1 MKEVDDKGFTYEFGR
16 FVLDPGEKTLLAE
29 GSPIHLALKEI
40 ETLLFLVENNDHVL
54 TKDEMISAI
63 WPDSF
68 VEEGN
73 LAKQI
78 SRLRKVLN
86 QNGDQYIVTLPKRG
100 YRFSA
105 GDLRRIAKT
114 VDQPAMIEKRTIR
127 RIGIEVD
134 QPIENGERLLAA
146 TGPPSRRTAIIAGVL
161 LILTLSVAAIYW
173 LISNRSQPSA
183 NASTARS
190 IAILPFKAVTAE
202 GEDEY
207 LRLGLTDA
215 VVTKLSNLKQ
225 LVVRPTN
232 SVRRYDRV
240 HDPLEAGRDLGVDV
254 VLDGNVQRIDQ
265 QIRVTVQ
272 LINVSDGRSLWGGKF
287 DEKFT
292 DIFSVQDAISAQVAL
307 ALAPGLTGE
316 EKSLLAKR
324 YTTNPDA
331 HQAYVRG
338 RLLWNRRTANDLKA
352 AINSFNDAIA
362 KDPNY
367 ALAYAGLADAYSL
380 LSDYAGAAPDEAYPK
395 AKESAL
401 KALELD
407 DQLAE
412 AHTALAYVNMYYYWD
427 WQGAENEYRRA
438 VTINPNYASAHQ
450 WYAEYLTAMGRFDEA
465 LAQTRRAK
473 EIDPLSPI
481 INAGEVWTLYFARRY
496 DEAIERGKAIAELNP
511 QFAEI
516 HEYLKRCYDQK
527 EMYAE
532 AIAARQMRRKLVG
545 VESTETE
552 TLKQAAEGGK
562 KDYWKKRLEQ
572 ELLESRNEPPAV
584 FNMAEIY
591 AQLGEKDLAFEW
603 LEKVVAKRHYEV
615 MYLRVAPNLDPIRSD
630 ARFEQLLERIGL

>member
-1 MKEVDDKGFTYEFGR
+1 MEEVDDKGFTYEFGN
-16 FVLDPGEKTLLAE
+16 FVLDPSEKTLLAN
-29 GSPIHLALKEI
+29 GSPVHLALKEI
-40 ETLLFLVENNDHVL
+40 ETLLVLVEHNDHAL
-54 TKDEMISAI
+54 SKDEMISAI

-86 QNGDQYIVTLPKRG
+86 QNGHQYIETLPKRG

-105 GDLRRIAKT
+105 GDLRRVAKKFG
-114 VDQPAMIEKRTIR
+114 QPAVIEKRTIK
-127 RIGIEVD
+127 RIGIEV
-134 QPIENGERLLAA
+134 EREPESGGREL
-146 TGPPSRRTAIIAGVL
+146 PPAKPPRFRSMVIAGIL
-161 LILTLSVAAIYW
+161 LILGLSAAAIYW
-173 LISNRSQPSA
+173 LSRPPQPGP
-183 NASTARS
+183 NAAAIKSL
-190 IAILPFKAVTAE
+190 AILPFKAVTAD

-225 LVVRPTN
+225 IVVRPTN
-232 SVRRYDRV
+232 SVRKYVGD
-240 HDPLEAGRDLGVDV
+240 HDPLVAGRELGVDV

-272 LINVSDGRSLWGGKF
+272 LINVSDGRSLWGGTF
-287 DEKFT
+287 DERFT
-292 DIFSVQDAISAQVAL
+292 DIFSVQDAISAQVA
-307 ALAPGLTGE
+307 AAIEPGLTGA

-324 YTTNPDA
+324 YTTNADA

-338 RLLWNRRTANDLKA
+338 RLLWNRRTANDLRA
-352 AINSFNDAIA
+352 AISSFDEAIE

-395 AKESAL
+395 AKAAAL

-438 VTINPNYASAHQ
+438 TSLNPNYASAHQ

-496 DEAIERGKAIAELNP
+496 DEAIERGKAIADANP

-532 AIAARQMRRKLVG
+532 AIAARQQRRKLVG
-545 VESTETE
+545 VESAETD
-552 TLKQAAEGGK
+552 TLKQAASSDK

-572 ELLESRNEPPAV
+572 ELAEARNEPPAV
-584 FNMAEIY
+584 FNIAEIY

-603 LEKVVAKRHYEV
+603 LEKAVARRHYEI
-615 MYLRVAPNLDPIRSD
+615 MYLRVAPNLDPLRSD
-630 ARFEQLLERIGL
+630 ARFEQLLKRVGL